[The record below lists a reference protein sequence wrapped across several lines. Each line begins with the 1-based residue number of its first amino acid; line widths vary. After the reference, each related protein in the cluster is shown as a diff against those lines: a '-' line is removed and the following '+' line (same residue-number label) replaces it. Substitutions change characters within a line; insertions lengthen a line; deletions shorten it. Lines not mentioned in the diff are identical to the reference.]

1 MRIGFSIL
9 LFTILMLL
17 GLLKHAEKESRALE
31 ITILKLEEEKKVYWK
46 NKTLVCDT
54 EEGELVY
61 LDCGESFTQS
71 AAICICTTS
80 CLEDWSFTISNSAP
94 EDCEYFHPQAKY
106 R

>member
-1 MRIGFSIL
+1 
-9 LFTILMLL
+9 MLL

-31 ITILKLEEEKKVYWK
+31 IIILKLEEEKKVYWK

-61 LDCGESFTQS
+61 LDCGESFVQS

-80 CLEDWSFTISNSAP
+80 CLEDYSMAVTNSPP
-94 EDCEYFHPQAKY
+94 ESCGYRHAQAKY
-106 R
+106 K